1 MVAAV
6 FAGEDRVL
14 TILWIS
20 VRGCVVSLFIFKIW
34 WTPSLSAVVG
44 AWRLSAESC
53 FGSCKTVVLVCA
65 GRRLTSEVESCCC
78 FRRWGFQLCR
88 SNCSSFAVPVVPVL
102 QFQLFQF
109 CRSSC
114 SRFAVLVVPVLP
126 FQFFQ
131 FRRPSSRFPPQN
143 PVLERKK

>member
-53 FGSCKTVVLVCA
+53 FDSCTTVVLVCA

-88 SNCSSFAVPVVPVL
+88 SNCSSFAVPVL
-102 QFQLFQF
+102 QLLFRF

-114 SRFAVLVVPVLP
+114 SFCRSSCSSFAVLFVPVLP
-126 FQFFQ
+126 F
-131 FRRPSSRFPPQN
+131 
-143 PVLERKK
+143 